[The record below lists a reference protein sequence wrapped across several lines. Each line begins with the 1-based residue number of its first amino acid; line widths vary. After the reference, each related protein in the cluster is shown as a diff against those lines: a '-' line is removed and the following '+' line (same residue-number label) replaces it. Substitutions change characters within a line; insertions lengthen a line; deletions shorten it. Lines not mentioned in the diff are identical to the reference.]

1 MPQPEPRREPSPV
14 SDKGIQSEASN
25 MWAPTPP
32 PLTREHSAQ
41 SLQDE
46 VPPHTLPAH
55 PGNALASSRTG
66 QRSGN
71 RWNNDTRGTLEQP
84 QEHIG
89 LPPVPDPT
97 SLSYRLSND
106 KSRVRQHPVS
116 GRDEGE
122 VELSFQ
128 NAHAEFGGK
137 EPEEM
142 VFQQERLER
151 PQVQRRGASLLDR
164 LSTGNPQSHDSAA
177 QQSLRDRL
185 VPSKRDFED
194 MVDEGMQ
201 HDVSFDGE
209 DGTESK
215 RARRKNGRART
226 RGGRRGGPV

>member
-1 MPQPEPRREPSPV
+1 MRV
-14 SDKGIQSEASN
+14 V
-25 MWAPTPP
+25 TPP
-32 PLTREHSAQ
+32 PLTPEPSVQ

-46 VPPHTLPAH
+46 VPPPPPLPAH
-55 PGNALASSRTG
+55 PGNASLASSRSG

-71 RWNNDTRGTLEQP
+71 RWSNDTRGNSLEQ
-84 QEHIG
+84 ENIG
-89 LPPVPDPT
+89 LPPALDPT

-106 KSRVRQHPVS
+106 KSRVRQ
-116 GRDEGE
+116 GRDERDEGE

-128 NAHAEFGGK
+128 NAHAELEK
-137 EPEEM
+137 ES

-164 LSTGNPQSHDSAA
+164 LSAGNPRTHDSAA
-177 QQSLRDRL
+177 QQSLRDRII
-185 VPSKRDFED
+185 PSKRDFED
-194 MVDEGMQ
+194 MTDEGMQQ

-226 RGGRRGGPV
+226 RGGRRGGPT